1 VQNNRVWQR
10 ACGLTR
16 TVVEGVRVD
25 EVADAIIVSVRP
37 NSRARS
43 RCGRCGRRSPGYDRG
58 TGRRRWRAL
67 DAGTTAV
74 FIEADA
80 PRVRCRTHG
89 QTVAQVPW
97 ARHGAG
103 HTRDFDAMAAW
114 LAVRTSKSATCQL
127 LRVAWRTIGS
137 IITRVNDDVEATV
150 DRLGGLRR
158 IGIDEISYKRS
169 HRYLIVVVDHD
180 TGRLVWAGPG
190 RSEAALNVFFDELG
204 AERAAELTHVSA
216 DMAEWI
222 AKTVAARAPNAIRC
236 ADPFHVVAWAIEAL
250 DIERRRAWN
259 QAAGRRVPAST
270 GRRGRT
276 TGDSRKIAR
285 SRYALWKNP
294 EDLNGRQRHQLD
306 WIAKTDPKL
315 WRAYLLKEGL
325 RYVFAVKGQ
334 EGKDALDRWLSWAR
348 RSQLPSFLVLANR
361 ITKHRQAIDANLE
374 HGLSQG
380 LIESTN
386 TKIRLLTR
394 IAFGFHGP
402 KPLIALALLAL
413 GSHPPQLPGRT

>member
-1 VQNNRVWQR
+1 MQNNRVWQR

-25 EVADAIIVSVRP
+25 DNTDAIIVSVRP
-37 NSRARS
+37 DSRARS
-43 RCGRCGRRSPGYDRG
+43 RCGRCGRRSPGYDQG
-58 TGRRRWRAL
+58 AGRRRWRAL
-67 DAGTTAV
+67 DAGTTRV
-74 FIEADA
+74 FIEAEA
-80 PRVRCRTHG
+80 QRVRCRLHG
-89 QTVAQVPW
+89 PTVAQVPW
-97 ARHGAG
+97 ARHDVG

-114 LAVRTSKSATCQL
+114 LTVRTSKSATCQL

-137 IITRVNDDVEATV
+137 IITRVNDDVEAVV
-150 DRLGGLRR
+150 DRLVGLRR
-158 IGIDEISYKRS
+158 IGIDEISYKRG

-204 AERAAELTHVSA
+204 DERAGLITHVSA

-276 TGDSRKIAR
+276 TGDSRQIAR

-306 WIAKTDPKL
+306 WIAKTDPRL

-325 RYVFAVKGQ
+325 RYVFAVKGT
-334 EGKDALDRWLSWAR
+334 EGKEALDEWLSWAR
-348 RSQLPSFLVLANR
+348 RSQLPSFIVLATR
-361 ITKHRQAIDANLE
+361 ITKHREAIDANLE

-402 KPLIALALLAL
+402 QPLIALALLAL
-413 GSHPPQLPGRT
+413 GSHPPQLPGRK